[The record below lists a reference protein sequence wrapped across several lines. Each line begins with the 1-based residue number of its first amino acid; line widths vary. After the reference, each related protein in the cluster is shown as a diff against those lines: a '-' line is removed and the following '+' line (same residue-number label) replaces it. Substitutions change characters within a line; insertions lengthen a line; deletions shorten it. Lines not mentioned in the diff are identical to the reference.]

1 MRSVGKFSTGMVA
14 LGWLL
19 AAHLAVQA
27 QDAMPRYEV
36 ELTEDVEFGTGGDV
50 KLLQHVAR
58 PKGVT
63 SLVPGIVCIHGGGWT
78 QGNRNDFREVV
89 NEFASAGYVATT
101 IEYRLA
107 PEHRWPAQIEDCKC
121 AVRWMRAHAS
131 QLGVDPDRI
140 GVMGGSAGGH
150 LAALVGLMEPSDGLE
165 GEGGWADQSSQVQA
179 VVNFF
184 GPTDLLKEFEH
195 QEKGKVLAALV
206 KHDVNVLQQ
215 FLGGTPQQVPEA
227 YKMASPMTHVSRYDP
242 PMLILQGTHD
252 ILVPYDQSLKLAAA
266 LARNGN
272 KGRLE
277 LIFGAGHG
285 WDGPELDRTKLAIF
299 EFLRMHLAASPATAP
314 TPTAGR

>member
-1 MRSVGKFSTGMVA
+1 MRLTWVSGV
-14 LGWLL
+14 L
-19 AAHLAVQA
+19 AAWLGCGLWGAAARAEAPVG
-27 QDAMPRYEV
+27 PYEV
-36 ELTEDVEFGTGGDV
+36 ELSENVEYGDAGGV

-58 PKGVT
+58 PKG
-63 SLVPGIVCIHGGGWT
+63 LAGPLPGIVCIHGGGWV
-78 QGNRNDFREVV
+78 QGSRDDFREVV
-89 NEFASAGYVATT
+89 TTLAAAGFVATT

-107 PEHRWPAQIEDCKC
+107 PDHKWPAQIEDSKC

-131 QLGVDPDRI
+131 QLNVDPNRI

-150 LAALVGLMEPSDGLE
+150 LSALVGLMEPDHGLE

-195 QEKGKVLAALV
+195 QEKGKALAALI

-215 FLGGTPQQVPEA
+215 FLGGTPGEVPDA
-227 YKMASPMTHVSRYDP
+227 YKAASPMTYVSRYDP

-252 ILVPYDQSLKLAAA
+252 VLVPWDQSLKLAAA
-266 LARNGN
+266 LAKNGN

-285 WDGPELDRTKLAIF
+285 WDGAEFDRTKDVVIQ
-299 EFLRMHLAASPATAP
+299 FLRQYLAAPAAVAAAP
-314 TPTAGR
+314 AAGR